1 MKLTFGFFNIGSI
14 ITNVSIQTGNTFSEL
29 QLRGPFLTL
38 NTTPHALVVK
48 VSALII

>member
-14 ITNVSIQTGNTFSEL
+14 ITNVSIQTGNTEL

-38 NTTPHALVVK
+38 NTTPRDLVVK